1 VGFRVSSPLLPAIS
15 GDSRLLQVVF
25 RSECPYDLL
34 RGLVIKKVLQM
45 GA

>member
-1 VGFRVSSPLLPAIS
+1 
-15 GDSRLLQVVF
+15 VVF
-25 RSECPYDLL
+25 RGECPYDLL